1 MALLAEPCSGE
12 RQSVFPLPTQRQYKP
27 YRAFGLQL
35 NSVVLFKLLIA
46 FLMPFVF
53 VNCMRQSFFQ
63 PLCFSFSWIVGGF
76 KLNIR
81 IKYIATGWKI
91 EILFLVF

>member
-1 MALLAEPCSGE
+1 MALLAEPCAGE
-12 RQSVFPLPTQRQYKP
+12 RQSVFSLPTQRQYKP
-27 YRAFGLQL
+27 YRAFELQL

-63 PLCFSFSWIVGGF
+63 PLCSFSWIVDGF

-81 IKYIATGWKI
+81 IKHVATAWKI